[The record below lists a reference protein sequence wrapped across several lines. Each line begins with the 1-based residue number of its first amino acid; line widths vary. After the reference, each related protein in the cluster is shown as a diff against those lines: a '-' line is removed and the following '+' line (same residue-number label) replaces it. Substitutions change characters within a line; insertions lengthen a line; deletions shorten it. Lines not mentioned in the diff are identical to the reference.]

1 VNDFTLNGIGSES
14 YMVVVSAAKG
24 YLLSAL
30 EEQFKQ
36 AGYNIV
42 TVNSIAGIE
51 RIDGSIQG
59 FFLFLEEALVDD
71 IQLQVYIRDKATEE
85 GYPVFVT
92 GNLQEIKD
100 VKNIIP
106 EHLFQAEF
114 PRPVNVKDIIVRVDK
129 YYEENDVS
137 EQKIIL
143 AVDDSGVM
151 LNSIKNWLSDKYQ
164 VMLADSGVAAIKYI
178 TLKRPDLIILDYEM
192 PIIDG
197 KQTLAMIRSERD
209 FADIPVIFL
218 TGRQDK
224 ESIMEVMEYKPAGY
238 LLKTMKPFDVHKYVD
253 DFFAKQEAQQKAD
266 SLRKLMHS

>member
-1 VNDFTLNGIGSES
+1 MNEFALNSFGDNQI
-14 YMVVVSAAKG
+14 VVVSKAKG

-30 EEQFKQ
+30 ESQLKQ
-36 AGYNIV
+36 EGYSVTIV
-42 TVNSIAGIE
+42 DSIAGIE
-51 RIDGSIQG
+51 RLNGSIQG
-59 FFLFLEEALVDD
+59 FLLFLEENLIDD
-71 IQLQVYIRDKATEE
+71 IQLQVYIRDRATED
-85 GYPVFVT
+85 GYPIFAI
-92 GNLQEIKD
+92 GNSTEITDIKK
-100 VKNIIP
+100 VIP
-106 EHLFQAEF
+106 AHLIQAIFE
-114 PRPVNVKDIIVRVDK
+114 RPVNVKDIAAIMST
-129 YYEENDVS
+129 YYEEHDVS

-197 KQTLAMIRSERD
+197 KQTLAMIRSEKD

-224 ESIMEVMEYKPAGY
+224 ESIIEVMEYKPAGY
-238 LLKTMKPFDVHKYVD
+238 LLKSMKPMDVHKYVD
-253 DFFAKQEAQQKAD
+253 DFFDKLEAQQKAN
-266 SLRKLMHS
+266 SLHRL